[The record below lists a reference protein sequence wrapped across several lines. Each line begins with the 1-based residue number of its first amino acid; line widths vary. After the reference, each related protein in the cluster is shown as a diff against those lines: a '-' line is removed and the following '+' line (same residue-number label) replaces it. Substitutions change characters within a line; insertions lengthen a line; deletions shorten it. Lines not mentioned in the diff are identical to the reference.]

1 MTAGLA
7 AQIAAAYAVHGNT
20 PLLQLGDDFWQQ
32 RSGDRPHQDAAVL
45 VAFVDHP
52 RPTILFTRRTDA
64 LRHHSGQV
72 AFPGGRID
80 AGDADPAA
88 AALREAHEEVGLPRD
103 AVHLI
108 GPTAPYRTVTNYCVT
123 PVLAVI
129 APGQDLQPNPAE
141 VARIF
146 ETPVDVLFDPTQQQ
160 KRAVEWEGRTR
171 HYHEIHHDGE
181 RIWGATAA
189 MIRNLGVQLGLAA
202 APDMWNRLPE

>member
-1 MTAGLA
+1 MMLA
-7 AQIAAAYAVHGNT
+7 KRIAAALAKHGNT
-20 PLLQLGDDFWQQ
+20 PLLQAGDDYWEQ
-32 RSGDRPHQDAAVL
+32 RSGGRPQQDAAVL

-52 RPTILFTRRTDA
+52 RPTILLTRRTDA
-64 LRHHSGQV
+64 LRQHSGQV

-88 AALREAHEEVGLPRD
+88 AALREAQEEVGLASD

-129 APGQDLQPNPAE
+129 PPGLALMPNAGE

-146 ETPVDVLFDPTQQQ
+146 ETPVDILFNPACQVQ
-160 KRAVEWEGRTR
+160 RSVEWNGQMRT
-171 HYHEIHHDGE
+171 YHEIHHDGE

-202 APDMWNRLPE
+202 VPDLWNRHTV